1 MSKQK
6 WERMHVKTASPA
18 MHAQTAALAA
28 PGTCTN
34 PKTVP
39 GTIRDQ
45 GDPLNNLISGTSQ
58 LFLFLQICTCRAS
71 MDGGEKWE
79 PSMPPH
85 SCMIEHIH
93 REFQAPSNLPHSE
106 GSNSIWKYGGKN
118 WWENNGVPTASRLCK
133 KSLHPFTGGAWVH
146 QGEKTMN
153 TFNAL

>member
-1 MSKQK
+1 MSFDCKPKGNVSGSLTRPLTRSVTSTAFSRVPITDEQTEMRK
-6 WERMHVKTASPA
+6 DACQNRASPA

-58 LFLFLQICTCRAS
+58 LFLFLQIYTCRAS

-93 REFQAPSNLPHSE
+93 REFQAQTTLQPATFR
-106 GSNSIWKYGGKN
+106 GK
-118 WWENNGVPTASRLCK
+118 
-133 KSLHPFTGGAWVH
+133 
-146 QGEKTMN
+146 Q
-153 TFNAL
+153 